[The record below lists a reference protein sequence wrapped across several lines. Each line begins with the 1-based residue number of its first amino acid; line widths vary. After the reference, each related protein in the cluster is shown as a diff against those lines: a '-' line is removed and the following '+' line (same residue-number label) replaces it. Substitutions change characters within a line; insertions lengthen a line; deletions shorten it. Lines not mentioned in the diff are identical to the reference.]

1 MKSSATLLNAAALAV
16 VVLSAGAAHG
26 ALALSLTGPS
36 TQAYANGGGSGFG
49 GVLGPSTLSFG
60 SSAGNLDITTNVTA
74 GAFGSNLIIVM
85 LDTRNG
91 GVADFEMNDTA
102 DGGRKGVS
110 SPALNGNLL
119 HPIGMSSYAAGA
131 NGGVADFGLAIG
143 NFGSVLFELV
153 PGTNL
158 NFIAFNG
165 AQNISLSLAA
175 LGSPSTVDFFAYY
188 TSDTQFLSNESLPAS
203 AGLNGGPNPGFSP
216 GNFSVDNFNRF
227 LVPAPGAAGLLGLG
241 GLIVGRRRRN

>member
-1 MKSSATLLNAAALAV
+1 MKSSATLLSAAALASV
-16 VVLSAGAAHG
+16 FVSAGAAHG
-26 ALALSLTGPS
+26 GLALSLTGPA
-36 TQAYANGGGSGFG
+36 TQAYSNGGGSGFG

-60 SSAGNLDITTNVTA
+60 ASGGNLDIATSVSS
-74 GAFGSNLIIVM
+74 GALGSNLIIIM

-110 SPALNGNLL
+110 SPALNGILN
-119 HPIGMSSYAAGA
+119 HPVGMSTYLPGA

-158 NFIAFNG
+158 NFVAFNG
-165 AQNISLSLAA
+165 AQNISISLAA
-175 LGSPSTVDFFAYY
+175 LGAPATVDFFAYY

-203 AGLNGGPNPGFSP
+203 AGFNSGGNPGF
-216 GNFSVDNFNRF
+216 GTGAFSVDNFNRF
-227 LVPAPGAAGLLGLG
+227 RIPAPGAAALLGLG
-241 GLIVGRRRRN
+241 ALAGARRRRN